1 MKQGMSGWRGVHAGQ
16 CQAWSLPADATCAS
30 VARQV
35 FRDVVSEVGLEA
47 DLLDDC
53 ILMASELAV
62 NTLHA
67 RAVAGTGG
75 GGDRFVSVAP
85 DMGGEPTSS
94 AGPAPHTPRDTAVRP
109 GAVPGCPAGPRP
121 AGGRHRA

>member
-1 MKQGMSGWRGVHAGQ
+1 MRQQGIYSWRGVRAGT
-16 CQAWSLPADATCAS
+16 CYAWPLPADATCAT

-35 FRDVVSEVGLEA
+35 FRDAVSEVGLEP

-53 ILMASELAV
+53 VLMASELAA

-75 GGDRFVSVAP
+75 GGDRLVSVAP
-85 DMGGEPTSS
+85 AAGGG
-94 AGPAPHTPRDTAVRP
+94 AGFFAR
-109 GAVPGCPAGPRP
+109 PRP
-121 AGGRHRA
+121 H

>member
-1 MKQGMSGWRGVHAGQ
+1 MRQQGIYGLRGVRAGTCHA
-16 CQAWSLPADATCAS
+16 WPLPVDATCAT

-35 FRDVVSEVGLEA
+35 FRDAVSEAGLEA
-47 DLLDDC
+47 DLLEDC
-53 ILMASELAV
+53 ILMASELAA

-85 DMGGEPTSS
+85 DMGGKPMPS
-94 AGPAPHTPRDTAVRP
+94 AGPAPHTQQTQQTEQIAGEPAGFT
-109 GAVPGCPAGPRP
+109 GALPGCPE
-121 AGGRHRA
+121 

>member
-1 MKQGMSGWRGVHAGQ
+1 MRQQGINGLRGVRAGTCHA
-16 CQAWSLPADATCAS
+16 WPLPADATCAT

-35 FRDVVSEVGLEA
+35 FRDAVSEVGLEP

-53 ILMASELAV
+53 VLMASELAA

-75 GGDRFVSVAP
+75 GGIGSCPSPRTWEANRFHP
-85 DMGGEPTSS
+85 
-94 AGPAPHTPRDTAVRP
+94 PARPRKSRRP
-109 GAVPGCPAGPRP
+109 RVPARGW
-121 AGGRHRA
+121 RAWALNA

>member
-1 MKQGMSGWRGVHAGQ
+1 MRQQGISGLRSVHAGS
-16 CQAWSLPADATCAS
+16 CHAWSLPADATCAT

-35 FRDVVSEVGLEA
+35 FRDAVSEVGLEP

-53 ILMASELAV
+53 ILMASELAA

-75 GGDRFVSVAP
+75 GGIGSCPSPRTWEANRCH
-85 DMGGEPTSS
+85 
-94 AGPAPHTPRDTAVRP
+94 PALPARPR
-109 GAVPGCPAGPRP
+109 
-121 AGGRHRA
+121 

>member
-1 MKQGMSGWRGVHAGQ
+1 MSGKPEASGRRQQGVNGLRGGHAGS
-16 CQAWSLPADATCAS
+16 CHAWPLPADATCAT

-35 FRDVVSEVGLEA
+35 FREAVSEVGLEP

-53 ILMASELAV
+53 ILMASELAA

-67 RAVAGTGG
+67 RAVARTGG

-85 DMGGEPTSS
+85 DMGGEPIPSPRL
-94 AGPAPHTPRDTAVRP
+94 GP
-109 GAVPGCPAGPRP
+109 
-121 AGGRHRA
+121 

>member
-1 MKQGMSGWRGVHAGQ
+1 MSGEPEAPGMRQHGINGLRSGHGGSCHA
-16 CQAWSLPADATCAS
+16 WPLPADATCAT

-35 FRDVVSEVGLEA
+35 FRDVGSEVGLEA
-47 DLLDDC
+47 DLLDAC
-53 ILMASELAV
+53 ILMASELAA

-85 DMGGEPTSS
+85 DMGGEPMPS
-94 AGPAPHTPRDTAVRP
+94 AGPAPQTQPIPQTHQIPR
-109 GAVPGCPAGPRP
+109 
-121 AGGRHRA
+121 

>member
-1 MKQGMSGWRGVHAGQ
+1 MRQQGIYGLRGVRAGTCHA
-16 CQAWSLPADATCAS
+16 WPLPVDATCAT

-35 FRDVVSEVGLEA
+35 FRDAVSEAGLEP

-53 ILMASELAV
+53 VLMASELAA

-75 GGDRFVSVAP
+75 GGDRLVSLAA
-85 DMGGEPTSS
+85 E
-94 AGPAPHTPRDTAVRP
+94 A
-109 GAVPGCPAGPRP
+109 
-121 AGGRHRA
+121 